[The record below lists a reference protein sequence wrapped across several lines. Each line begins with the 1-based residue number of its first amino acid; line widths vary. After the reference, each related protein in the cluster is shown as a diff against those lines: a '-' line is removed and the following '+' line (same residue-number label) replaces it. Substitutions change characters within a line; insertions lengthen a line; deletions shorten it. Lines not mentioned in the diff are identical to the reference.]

1 MALGKRK
8 VIGALTITFGL
19 SWTVLIMFGISGSQN
34 SPMRNAAQVTQLPE
48 FESSPTPSKSPSAN
62 SGPEIVGTITIP
74 SAQVIALPITRGV
87 DKATLSTGMAG
98 AYPWSG
104 PGLAGVFA
112 LAAHRVG
119 AGGPFRYLDQ
129 VSVGDRLSVEANAK
143 TFTYR
148 VISNIIVEPEDTSVL
163 NGPKDESR
171 IVLITCTP
179 LNTFKQRIVVTAQL
193 IPEAK

>member
-1 MALGKRK
+1 MSLGKRG
-8 VIGALTITFGL
+8 VAGALTLAFGL
-19 SWTVLIMFGISGSQN
+19 VWTALIIFGISESQT
-34 SPMRNAAQVTQLPE
+34 SPMHNSTHASQLPE
-48 FESSPTPSKSPSAN
+48 FVSSPTPAPSHSPSAA
-62 SGPEIVGTITIP
+62 PETIGTLTIP
-74 SAQVIALPITRGV
+74 SAQVLALPITRGV
-87 DKATLSTGMAG
+87 DKETLNTGMAG

-104 PGLAGVFA
+104 PGLSGVFA

-129 VSVGDRLSVEANAK
+129 VNVGDRLSVDANGK

-148 VISNIIVEPEDTSVL
+148 VISNTIVAPTDTDVL

-179 LNTFKQRIVVTAQL
+179 ISTFELRIVVTAKL
-193 IPEAK
+193 VPNTK

>member
-8 VIGALTITFGL
+8 VIGTLTVAFGL
-19 SWTVLIMFGISGSQN
+19 FWSVLIMFGISGSQT
-34 SPMRNAAQVTQLPE
+34 SPMRNATHVTQLPE
-48 FESSPTPSKSPSAN
+48 FESAPVPSKSNSPN
-62 SGPEIVGTITIP
+62 SGPEVIGTLTIP
-74 SAQVIALPITRGV
+74 SAQVLALPITRGV
-87 DKATLSTGMAG
+87 DKATLNTGMAG

-104 PGLAGVFA
+104 PGRTGVFA

-129 VSVGDRLSVEANAK
+129 VHTGDRLSVEANGK

-148 VISNIIVEPEDTSVL
+148 VTSNMIVEPEATSVL

>member
-1 MALGKRK
+1 MSLGKRAI
-8 VIGALTITFGL
+8 VSALTLASGLVLTALIIFGM
-19 SWTVLIMFGISGSQN
+19 TESQTSSMHN
-34 SPMRNAAQVTQLPE
+34 STHASQLPE
-48 FESSPTPSKSPSAN
+48 FGSSPTSVPTNSPSAALKT
-62 SGPEIVGTITIP
+62 IGTLTIP
-74 SAQVIALPITRGV
+74 SAQVFALPITRGV
-87 DKATLSTGMAG
+87 DKATLNTGMAG

-104 PGLAGVFA
+104 PGLPGVFA

-129 VSVGDRLSVEANAK
+129 VNLADRLSVEANGK

-148 VISNIIVEPEDTSVL
+148 VISTEVVAPTDTAVL

-179 LNTFKQRIVVTAQL
+179 ISTFERRIVVTAQL
-193 IPEAK
+193 VPEAN

>member
-1 MALGKRK
+1 MTLGKRK
-8 VIGALTITFGL
+8 IFGALTIVFGL
-19 SWTVLIMFGISGSQN
+19 SWLVLIVFDISGNQT
-34 SPMRNAAQVTQLPE
+34 SPARNAAQVTQLPE
-48 FESSPTPSKSPSAN
+48 FESSPAPSTSPSAN
-62 SGPEIVGTITIP
+62 NGSEIIGTITIP
-74 SAQVIALPITRGV
+74 SAQVLALPITRGV
-87 DKATLSTGMAG
+87 DKATLNTGIAG

-104 PGLAGVFA
+104 PGLNGVFA

-119 AGGPFRYLDQ
+119 AGGPFRHLDQ
-129 VSVGDRLSVEANAK
+129 VNIGDRLSVEANSK

-148 VISNIIVEPEDTSVL
+148 VTSNIIVEPEDTFVL
-163 NGPKDESR
+163 NGPKDDSR